1 MRNPNEV
8 AFGQEG
14 SKFISGQG
22 SSHLPP
28 DGKVIIAIQALSAID
43 LKTAGTAV
51 ESSAFEAPAQATT
64 IPAGVTVFGRFTKM
78 QLNGDN
84 QRAMIYFG

>member
-14 SKFISGQG
+14 SKFIPDNSE
-22 SSHLPP
+22 HHEPP
-28 DGKVIIAIQALSAID
+28 AGKVIVAVQAISAID
-43 LKTAGTAV
+43 LKTSGTAV
-51 ESSAFEAPAQATT
+51 ESGFEAPAQGTT
-64 IPAGVTVFGRFTKM
+64 IPAGVTVFGRFTKV
-78 QLNGDN
+78 QLNDTN